1 MVLRFFRQ
9 TLPQV
14 IIVLIIIAILLWVR
28 NYFSEIAPFYFDS
41 IKMPFYGLATNWV
54 SENIIYGKLITF
66 TIILFTAFHLL
77 QINSKHIVIKQRTYL
92 PAFFYILITSCFI
105 PLQRIN
111 PAIFSAL
118 IFVFVFDHIFSIY
131 HKENA
136 LDNIFKAGFYIALA
150 SLFYAPSILYIIVLF
165 LSIMSIRSF
174 NIREWFAAFFG
185 VITPWFFFS
194 FYHYII
200 NSNLTILFNT
210 LNFNLFTPINHDNDS
225 FLIYIFY
232 GYCLILFFVTGFYLL
247 KTLPTQ
253 KINVRKYYGIF
264 FWFNLI
270 SIFALIL
277 IPSISYEIIFIAIIP
292 ISFQFA
298 YYFTTCKRNF
308 WSELLFLLLIAIAI
322 LMQFN
327 NII

>member
-1 MVLRFFRQ
+1 MILKFFKQ

-14 IIVLIIIAILLWVR
+14 IIVLVLIAILLWVR
-28 NYFSEIAPFYFDS
+28 DFFSAITLPFYFDS
-41 IKMPFYGLATNWV
+41 IKMPFYGLITNWI
-54 SENIIYGKLITF
+54 SENIVYGKLITF
-66 TIILFTAFHLL
+66 TIILFTAFYLL

-92 PAFFYILITSCFI
+92 PAFFYILLSSCFI
-105 PLQRIN
+105 ALHRVN

-118 IFVFVFDHIFSIY
+118 FFVFAFDHIFSIY

-136 LDNIFKAGFYIALA
+136 LDNIFKAGFYIAIA
-150 SLFYAPSILYIIVLF
+150 SLFYAPSILYIIVL
-165 LSIMSIRSF
+165 LLAIMSIRTF
-174 NIREWFAAFFG
+174 NIREWFAALFG
-185 VITPWFFFS
+185 VITPWFFFF

-200 NSNLTILFNT
+200 NSDLSISFKT
-210 LNFNLFTPINHDNDS
+210 LNLNLFTPVNQDNDS
-225 FLIYIFY
+225 FLVYTFY
-232 GYCLILFFVTGFYLL
+232 GYCLLLFLITGFYLL

-253 KINVRKYYGIF
+253 KINVRKYYGVF

-270 SIFALIL
+270 SISILIL

-292 ISFQFA
+292 LSFQFA

-308 WSELLFLLLIAIAI
+308 WSELLFLLLIVIAI

-327 NII
+327 N